1 MEWDWEAGKRDGFGQ
16 WFDDV
21 RWACRMRFAN
31 GDVRL
36 HRKLRLVFRSL
47 LQPRSSARWFAFL
60 RHSPLSAVLGREP
73 EFIERVHRPFF
84 DCRLPADAVCDV
96 LIGHFRHFHSRFRA
110 EQAAAIMRGEGIEL
124 ARLPGK
130 SGESCRLLL
139 NRFGKFD
146 KEGGLCL
153 QLVTA
158 DTWLQALSFS
168 LVTRNGQTGLLIGGM
183 QGKKDGREL
192 IRAVT
197 RDLHGIQPRLLLL
210 DALRDV
216 ARVCGCAFID
226 AIASENHVYASPR
239 YRHRHRKDIRLD
251 YEEVWLAAGGIR
263 QVSGHFSIPLARE
276 CVSIADRPARK
287 RAEDRRRGELQESL
301 QRQIQASLQQALLP
315 RDVAGTANR
324 PSRSGMTEVHH
335 AVAVS
340 A

>member
-1 MEWDWEAGKRDGFGQ
+1 MEWNWKAGKRDGLGQ
-16 WFDDV
+16 WLDEL

-36 HRKLRLVFRSL
+36 HRKLRLVLRSL

-60 RHSPLSAVLGREP
+60 RHSPLSAILGREP

-96 LIGHFRHFHSRFRA
+96 LIGHFLHFHARFRA
-110 EQAAAIMRGEGIEL
+110 GQAAAIMCGEGIEL
-124 ARLPGK
+124 ARLSGK

-139 NRFGKFD
+139 NRVGKFD

-153 QLVTA
+153 QLVTEG
-158 DTWLQALSFS
+158 TWLQALSFS

-183 QGKKDGREL
+183 QGKKDGRER
-192 IRAVT
+192 IREVT

-239 YRHRHRKDIRLD
+239 YRHRKDIRLD

-263 QVSGHFSIPLARE
+263 QASGHFSIPLARE
-276 CVSIADRPARK
+276 CVPIAERPARK
-287 RAEDRRRGELQESL
+287 RAEYRRRGEVLDAM
-301 QRQIQASLQQALLP
+301 QREIQASLQQALRP
-315 RDVAGTANR
+315 CEVTGTATR
-324 PSRSGMTEVHH
+324 PNRSGMTEVHH

>member
-1 MEWDWEAGKRDGFGQ
+1 MEWDWEAGGPDGVGQ

-96 LIGHFRHFHSRFRA
+96 LIGHFRHFHSRFCA
-110 EQAAAIMRGEGIEL
+110 GQAAAIMRGEGVEL
-124 ARLPGK
+124 ARLSGK

-183 QGKKDGREL
+183 QGKKDGRER
-192 IRAVT
+192 IREVT
-197 RDLHGIQPRLLLL
+197 RELHGLQPRLLLL

-239 YRHRHRKDIRLD
+239 YRHRKDVRLD

-263 QVSGHFSIPLARE
+263 QASGHFSIPLARE
-276 CVSIADRPARK
+276 CVPIAERPARK
-287 RAEDRRRGELQESL
+287 RAEYRRRGEVLDAM
-301 QRQIQASLQQALLP
+301 QREIQASLRQVLIA
-315 RDVAGTANR
+315 DGVASSVAE
-324 PSRSGMTEVHH
+324 PDSVRSTGMLAAITL
-335 AVAVS
+335 AA
-340 A
+340 